1 MIQELLVQL
10 YVSIF
15 TVVGFEMLNKNYPY
29 PCNEGIL
36 TPAWVEVY
44 DFDEDSTYVTN
55 FRKIVKNKD
64 WEINVTLDNTKKLF
78 RITDNA
84 FGMNRAELEKAI
96 DTHQQIK
103 IFIIMQ
109 N

>member
-15 TVVGFEMLNKNYPY
+15 TIVGFEMLNKNYPY

-64 WEINVTLDNTKKLF
+64 WEIRYELISDDCPFIDKLVTKSERKHAKKQTKE
-78 RITDNA
+78 N
-84 FGMNRAELEKAI
+84 
-96 DTHQQIK
+96 
-103 IFIIMQ
+103 
-109 N
+109 